1 MSVPKEK
8 KKEFAGVCGNKG
20 YTEKDIIGSTFDNE
34 ILDITMLERE
44 KNGIYGDKAEVFYTD
59 ILRRYKFPEFEG
71 ENFIT
76 ECVVWDKIA
85 YDKYKLR
92 FFNEIIYLANYLQD
106 GLTSK
111 GNMVFKNNPRGYALF
126 LAQRAKF
133 ENLPFTKKIIKY
145 EQYYLMLNEKLS
157 DREVANNL
165 NINMFIV
172 NIIKIRIL
180 LNKIIGDM
188 CNYKDYY
195 LENKNIKT
203 INKIAKELNIS
214 VIYLHSILLVS
225 QIRKIFRANINQ
237 IGE

>member
-1 MSVPKEK
+1 M
-8 KKEFAGVCGNKG
+8 
-20 YTEKDIIGSTFDNE
+20 
-34 ILDITMLERE
+34 
-44 KNGIYGDKAEVFYTD
+44 
-59 ILRRYKFPEFEG
+59 
-71 ENFIT
+71 
-76 ECVVWDKIA
+76 
-85 YDKYKLR
+85 
-92 FFNEIIYLANYLQD
+92 
-106 GLTSK
+106 
-111 GNMVFKNNPRGYALF
+111 FKNNPRGYALF

-203 INKIAKELNIS
+203 INNIAKDLNIS
-214 VIYLHSILLVS
+214 SIYLHSILLVS